1 MTEIAA
7 LKPALDKKYQEYQQ
21 YIKQREEMLQA
32 QIQAQVQAMQ
42 AVDMH
47 HQHSDS
53 HHRHEADRA
62 AREIHDRELAS
73 VQPAPG
79 WTLAKALEGV
89 PGVNATQTTQHR
101 HTYQQDYNGADG
113 LSEVTD
119 FLGATMTLIPNAY
132 QAWN

>member
-1 MTEIAA
+1 MTEIEA
-7 LKPALDKKYQEYQQ
+7 LKPALDKRYQEYQQ

-32 QIQAQVQAMQ
+32 QMQAQIQAQIQAMQ

-47 HQHSDS
+47 RQHSDS

-62 AREIHDRELAS
+62 AREIHDLEWAS
-73 VQPAPG
+73 IQPAPG

-113 LSEVTD
+113 LSEVT
-119 FLGATMTLIPNAY
+119 LPSLA
-132 QAWN
+132 